1 MIAIQDNTIVVLRPG
16 RTIPIQPL
24 NDSMRYAALRTF
36 GVTESVAAA
45 LIKGLITIKGAT
57 P

>member
-1 MIAIQDNTIVVLRPG
+1 MIAVQDNTIVVLRPG

-24 NDSMRYAALRTF
+24 NDSMRYQALRAF

-45 LIKGLITIKGAT
+45 LTRGLITIKGTTA
-57 P
+57 